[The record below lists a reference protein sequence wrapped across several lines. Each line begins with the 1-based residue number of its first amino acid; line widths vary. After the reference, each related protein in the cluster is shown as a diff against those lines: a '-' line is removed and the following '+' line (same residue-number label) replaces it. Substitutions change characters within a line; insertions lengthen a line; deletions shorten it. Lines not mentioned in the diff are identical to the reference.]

1 MVKLPTFTIK
11 INHSCMDP
19 MGMVGILP
27 LMTSLFV
34 CGFQV
39 PILRF
44 QGKEGKIQKEDFVKR
59 GSLALENV
67 ALELPGGW
75 IFLGG
80 KWKMRKMFSPKDPKD
95 PPMEG

>member
-1 MVKLPTFTIK
+1 
-11 INHSCMDP
+11 
-19 MGMVGILP
+19 
-27 LMTSLFV
+27 LFV

-59 GSLALENV
+59 GNLALKTV

-75 IFLGG
+75 IFFGG
-80 KWKMRKMFSPKDPKD
+80 KVENEENVQP
-95 PPMEG
+95 